1 MVSRLKD
8 WAARRGYALAWGDVS
23 VVGEALA
30 EIRRLRQAAELDPG
44 FARSR
49 LGLFDEA
56 PADRLPR
63 EARSVLL
70 LAVPRPAHRL
80 TFTVDG
86 APVVAVVPP
95 TYVAFGR
102 LPGVVRTELAADG
115 LEAELGLEPLVA
127 PLKTLAARLG
137 LVRYGRNNVTYAP
150 GMGSY
155 FQLVGFLTR
164 AALARPEGW
173 RPQPPRPLPTC
184 VDCDLCRAACPT
196 GAIDE
201 DRFLLRAERCRALH
215 TETPGPWPE
224 RFPVESHDCLIGCL
238 ACQEVCPVNA
248 GRLTWETLPVR
259 FTEDETRTLLRE
271 TGDPP
276 GALPDGIRAR
286 LDAIGMLDDAP
297 VLGRNLG
304 VLLRGPVA
312 RAPRGVAS

>member
-1 MVSRLKD
+1 
-8 WAARRGYALAWGDVS
+8 
-23 VVGEALA
+23 VGEALA

-44 FARSR
+44 FSGDWLDFFARP
-49 LGLFDEA
+49 
-56 PADRLPR
+56 PADPLPR

-80 TFTVDG
+80 VFAVEG
-86 APVVAVVPP
+86 VPVVAVVPP

-102 LPGVVRTELAADG
+102 LPGVVQAELAADG

-127 PLKTLAARLG
+127 PLKTIAARLG

-164 AALARPEGW
+164 VALEPSEEW
-173 RPQPPRPLPTC
+173 RPRPARSLSAC
-184 VDCDLCRAACPT
+184 AGCDLCRGACPT

-248 GRLTWETLPVR
+248 GRLTWETLPVH

-271 TGDPP
+271 TRDPER
-276 GALPDGIRAR
+276 ALPDGIRAK
-286 LDAIGMLDDAP
+286 LDAIGMLGDAP

-304 VLLRGPVA
+304 VLLRGPAA
-312 RAPRGVAS
+312 RASHGVAS